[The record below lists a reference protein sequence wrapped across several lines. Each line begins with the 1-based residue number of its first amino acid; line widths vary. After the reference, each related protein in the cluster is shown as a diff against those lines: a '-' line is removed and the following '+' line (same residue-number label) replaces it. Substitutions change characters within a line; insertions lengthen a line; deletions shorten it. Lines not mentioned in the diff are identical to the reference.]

1 MNTITLSKVSD
12 TKPSLNVMV
21 EIYKLATKASE
32 VLEFVELVDLLN
44 GLFS

>member
-1 MNTITLSKVSD
+1 MNTITLHKVSD
-12 TKPSLNVMV
+12 TNHLLA
-21 EIYKLATKASE
+21 EIYKLATKVSE